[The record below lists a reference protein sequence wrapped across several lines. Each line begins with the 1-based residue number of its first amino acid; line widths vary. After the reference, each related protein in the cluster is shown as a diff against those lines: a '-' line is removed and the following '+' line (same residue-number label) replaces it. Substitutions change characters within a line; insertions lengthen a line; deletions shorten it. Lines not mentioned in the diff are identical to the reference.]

1 MKLAIISLE
10 GKSSKNILE
19 EAKKHFKQADSINLK
34 EVYVQATTKDQSVMY
49 KGEPLPEYDCVY
61 IRGSYKYALLQ
72 RAITSALQD
81 KTYMPLSPQA
91 FTLGH
96 NKLLT
101 LLILQKYKVNIP
113 TTYLAATTGTAKKLL
128 ESVHYPII
136 IKIPSGTQ
144 GKGVMFADSL
154 ESAKTLLDTFEVF
167 KQPYII
173 QEFIETGA
181 TDVRAIVAGKKVIA
195 AMRRKATT
203 RELRANIHL
212 GGVGEPYEL
221 SYDLEQMA
229 VQSAKALNSD
239 LCAVD
244 ILETKNKAVVIEINL
259 SPGLSGI
266 TEATKK
272 NVAAKIAKFLFDKT
286 NEFQESKKKG
296 AYKEV
301 MKDLDIEKIEKKEII
316 TNLNIKAG
324 IIKLP
329 EIVTKVTGFSSDDEV
344 SMFISKDRLE
354 IKKPEIK
361 KEEEV
366 KKRRK

>member
-10 GKSSKNILE
+10 GVSSRNILK
-19 EAKKHFKQADSINLK
+19 EAKKYFEQADSINQK
-34 EVYVQATTKDQSVMY
+34 EINIEATTKEQVVMY
-49 KGEPLPEYDCVY
+49 KGEPLPDYDCVY
-61 IRGSYKYALLQ
+61 LRGSYKYSWLQ
-72 RAITSALQD
+72 RAITAALQD
-81 KTYMPLSPQA
+81 KAYMPFAPQS

-96 NKLLT
+96 DKLLT
-101 LLILQKYKVNIP
+101 LLALQKNKVPIP
-113 TTYLAATTGTAKKLL
+113 TTYLAATTRTAKKVL
-128 ESVHYPII
+128 ERVHYPILL
-136 IKIPSGTQ
+136 KIPHGTH

-154 ESAKTLLDTFEVF
+154 ESAKSLLDTLEVF

-173 QEFIETGA
+173 QEYIETGA
-181 TDVRAIVAGKKVIA
+181 TDVRAIVAGKKVVA

-203 RELRANIHL
+203 RELRANIHM
-212 GGVGEPYEL
+212 GGIGEPYEL

-229 VQSAKALNSD
+229 IKSAKAINAD

-259 SPGLSGI
+259 SPGLRGI

-286 NEFQESKKKG
+286 KEFKESKKSG

-301 MKDLDIEKIEKKEII
+301 MKGLDKELEKKEVI

-329 EIVTKVTGFSSDDEV
+329 EMVTKMTGFTSDDEV
-344 SMFISKDRLE
+344 SMLMDKDHLE
-354 IKKPEIK
+354 IKRHEIK
-361 KEEEV
+361 KEE
-366 KKRRK
+366 KKKKKEK